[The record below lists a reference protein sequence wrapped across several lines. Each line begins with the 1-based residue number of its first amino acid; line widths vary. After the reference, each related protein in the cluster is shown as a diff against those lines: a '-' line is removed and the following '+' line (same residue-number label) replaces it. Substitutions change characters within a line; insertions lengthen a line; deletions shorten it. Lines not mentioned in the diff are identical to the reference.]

1 MKWPFIRK
9 AISVLLLFP
18 IFALST
24 RVIFMKLKKL
34 LPQLASRITEV
45 GFDTNPKE
53 IQSLSIPKIKSGA
66 DLFCIAPEK
75 EGKSTA
81 IVIGVIQ
88 QLKEAFEEAPR
99 AIIITSTKEKAFEME
114 EQFKLLGKHTNLRT
128 FVAFDQGIIQ
138 YQKDEIYDGLDVL
151 ICTPKRL
158 MELVNINGVP
168 MTKVKMLVVDNA
180 ETVITN
186 TLHAIIYRIAD
197 GLKNPQIL
205 FFATRWHKS
214 FETVEERIMKNPYF
228 IEINPDDEL

>member
-1 MKWPFIRK
+1 
-9 AISVLLLFP
+9 
-18 IFALST
+18 
-24 RVIFMKLKKL
+24 MKLKKL
-34 LPQLASRITEV
+34 MPQLVSAIIDA
-45 GFDTNPKE
+45 GYDTNPKP
-53 IQSLSIPKIKSGA
+53 IQSLCIPKIKAGA
-66 DLFCIAPEK
+66 DSFCLAPEK

-99 AIIITSTKEKAFEME
+99 AIIITSDKEKAFELE
-114 EQFKLLGKHTNLRT
+114 EQFKELGKNTNLRT
-128 FVAFDQGIIQ
+128 FVAFDQGILQ

-180 ETVITN
+180 EKVITN
-186 TLHAIIYRIAD
+186 TNHAIIYRIAD

-205 FFATRWHKS
+205 FFASKWHQS
-214 FETVEERIMKNPYF
+214 FDTVEERIMKNPYIF
-228 IEINPDDEL
+228 ETESDNEL